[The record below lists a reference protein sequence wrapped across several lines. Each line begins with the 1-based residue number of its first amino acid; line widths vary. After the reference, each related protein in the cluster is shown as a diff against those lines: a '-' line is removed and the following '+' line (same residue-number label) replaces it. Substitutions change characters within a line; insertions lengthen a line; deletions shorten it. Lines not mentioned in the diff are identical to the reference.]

1 MAAGAEGVLPPG
13 VTDVSTAL
21 KAQLDV
27 HSCVFVRGVH
37 VRTYVRTRQTVRGL
51 DVRKLRCAF
60 SRAVRSR
67 WGGMYART
75 YARRENVSACRGD
88 AAGPKS
94 NSKH

>member
-1 MAAGAEGVLPPG
+1 MAAGAEGTLPPG

-27 HSCVFVRGVH
+27 HSCVFVHGVH
-37 VRTYVRTRQTVRGL
+37 VRTYVHVKRYGVWTYVSYDVNSHVRCDRDGEA
-51 DVRKLRCAF
+51 CT
-60 SRAVRSR
+60 
-67 WGGMYART
+67 YART